1 MSGTTIARRLA
12 LGAVAL
18 AAALVLAPGA
28 GAGST
33 ATITISHQMRGCH
46 SWSLGSGPIQPSLS
60 VRMSP
65 GTTLRFR
72 NDDVMPH
79 RLIQTAG
86 PRLHVVHPNMNKMSS
101 VASTKLIKK
110 GVYRFTTKAGED
122 FPWASSMETTGEDH
136 VLHLTVRVK

>member
-1 MSGTTIARRLA
+1 MSGNTIARRLA

-18 AAALVLAPGA
+18 AALVLAPGA
-28 GAGST
+28 GAGSI

-46 SWSLGSGPIQPSLS
+46 SWSLGSGPIRPSLS
-60 VRMSP
+60 IRMSP
-65 GTTLRFR
+65 GATLRFR

-101 VASTKLIKK
+101 TASTKLMKK